1 MFLQGRAGTGK
12 TFLTNQ
18 LINLLI
24 SKNKHVLVSGSTGM
38 AASQYIGG
46 VTVHSLFSL
55 GMDHQDD
62 EAVFKCN
69 IGHDTYKAA
78 MLRNSDLIIIDEIS
92 MLTVKVATKVDYTLR
107 FLCYQGELKDI
118 DYDKIYPFGGKN
130 VLFVGDLLQLQPVMP
145 NNNSAVAQKLITK
158 CSWWS
163 NVKLYGLTEPMR
175 CKNEKWND
183 FIKLVANNEVD
194 NLKWNDIEDIKITRS
209 QTEAEKFYLEGY
221 EMSDNFPLDRQ

>member
-1 MFLQGRAGTGK
+1 
-12 TFLTNQ
+12 
-18 LINLLI
+18 
-24 SKNKHVLVSGSTGM
+24 
-38 AASQYIGG
+38 
-46 VTVHSLFSL
+46 
-55 GMDHQDD
+55 
-62 EAVFKCN
+62 
-69 IGHDTYKAA
+69 
-78 MLRNSDLIIIDEIS
+78 
-92 MLTVKVATKVDYTLR
+92 
-107 FLCYQGELKDI
+107 
-118 DYDKIYPFGGKN
+118 
-130 VLFVGDLLQLQPVMP
+130 MP

-221 EMSDNFPLDRQ
+221 EMSDNFPLDRQWICPTNNYAKEMNQRFHSLRKNNIHT